1 MEKRKNLDL
10 KGGMEGK
17 NLQQIQAKSR
27 SGGAAAIILGGDAG
41 DVHRVRGD
49 GTDRCD
55 EIQGGRSGYFWLVA
69 TEQARLMNT
78 WSCICIEY
86 IKL

>member
-27 SGGAAAIILGGDAG
+27 SGKAAGAAAIILGGDAG
-41 DVHRVRGD
+41 DVRRVRGD
-49 GTDRCD
+49 
-55 EIQGGRSGYFWLVA
+55 
-69 TEQARLMNT
+69 
-78 WSCICIEY
+78 
-86 IKL
+86 